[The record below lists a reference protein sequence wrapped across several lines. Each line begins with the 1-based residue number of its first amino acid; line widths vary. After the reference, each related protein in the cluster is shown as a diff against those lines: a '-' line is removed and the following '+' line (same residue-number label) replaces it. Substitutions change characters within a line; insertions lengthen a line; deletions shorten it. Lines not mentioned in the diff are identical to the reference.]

1 MSRARKGSISNKK
14 LVVLM
19 LVVMTVVFLIFSAA
33 KGKYQFPFS
42 GLLVQSVVAPLQNG
56 AMYVT
61 MGLRNMT
68 AGLWEAAT
76 VYQQNKML
84 LSEIEQLREQKV
96 QADELLAENQRLATM
111 LGYKQTAVQFDL
123 IAARVIARDP
133 GNWTK
138 NITIN
143 CGSSDGIQK
152 DMTVVTARGLVGN
165 ISSVTGSTAV
175 VQLILDPRSAVGA
188 LVQRPESRVAGI
200 VEGNVSRAD
209 LAKMVNIPRDADI
222 QQGDVVVTS
231 GFGGIYPK
239 GILIGEVKGVTNE
252 EGGLL
257 KYAEIQTA
265 VDFNKL
271 EEVFIII
278 AARQAPPQALPP
290 AAPQVSQT
298 PAPPG
303 GAR

>member
-1 MSRARKGSISNKK
+1 MSRARKGSVSNKK
-14 LVVLM
+14 LVVLI

-42 GLLVQSVVAPLQNG
+42 SMLTQTVVAPLQNG
-56 AMYVT
+56 AMYIT
-61 MGLRNMT
+61 MGFRNMT
-68 AGLWEAAT
+68 AGIWEAAT

-84 LSEIEQLREQKV
+84 LSEVEQLRNQKV
-96 QADELLAENQRLATM
+96 QADELLAENQRLAAM
-111 LGYKQTAVQFDL
+111 LAYKQSAVQFDL
-123 IAARVIARDP
+123 VTARVIARDP

-138 NITIN
+138 SITIN

-165 ISSVTGSTAV
+165 VSSVTGSTAV

-222 QQGDVVVTS
+222 QPGDVIITS

-239 GILIGEVKGVTNE
+239 GLLIGEVKSVTNE

-271 EEVFIII
+271 EEVFVIV
-278 AARQAPPQALPP
+278 ASRQAPVQIVPQQQGPP
-290 AAPQVSQT
+290 AAAQ
-298 PAPPG
+298 PG
-303 GAR
+303 GVK